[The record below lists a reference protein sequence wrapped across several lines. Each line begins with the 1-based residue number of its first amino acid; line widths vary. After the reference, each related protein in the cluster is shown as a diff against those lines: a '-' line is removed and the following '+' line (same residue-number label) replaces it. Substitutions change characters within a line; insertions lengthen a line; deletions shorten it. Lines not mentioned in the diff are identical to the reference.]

1 MDTTEMLNKMCHL
14 ELTVVDIK
22 ALCKSRGFTSREA
35 NSRNLLEGFFLSET
49 GVANA
54 LGSLTRDEVILFHLM
69 KLIPVTVDAAFF
81 DRIYGT
87 ENSRKWRFGTFN
99 QKYKDIFK
107 QVKTSLIRRG
117 VILFAEEHETWEKNT
132 KLERLRFRFPEEFH
146 PFLPLPFGP
155 VRSIPGP
162 GNFNQTVIK
171 DKLMEI
177 LNCQTSVSEAN
188 GAKHSL
194 SIKDGELRMGGKE
207 FRAEYLVEW
216 QRDIW
221 DLALKEESY
230 KKAGQ
235 GSVSPTK
242 AAAYAFSLLM
252 PGEWILPDE
261 LSSLFKIFCYD
272 MDQPDPEKVCH
283 AGWKQGCLARQT
295 IAEKTYYALP
305 EDHTDAGVQM
315 DPGRF
320 LKKTSDGA
328 VIVDISTIPYASL
341 EFLAWISNFRVAGS
355 QLTAFPNSVKLGRIV
370 MDIDL
375 VPLTSWLRKN
385 ASAFA
390 GAISMIEQRWG
401 KLVVHQ
407 NLLVAR
413 IRDLSLKVAIQK
425 AFADSGKVVFLPD
438 NFIAFPNDLTKKM
451 EALVNKSG
459 YVVKAIEV
467 SDSEKINYPI

>member
-54 LGSLTRDEVILFHLM
+54 IGRLTMDEVILLHLM
-69 KLIPVTVDAAFF
+69 KLTSATVDAAFF

-155 VRSIPGP
+155 AMSIPGP

-177 LNCQTSVSEAN
+177 LNCHASASEAN
-188 GAKHSL
+188 EAKYSL

-216 QRDIW
+216 QRAIW
-221 DLALKEESY
+221 DLALKEKSH

-242 AAAYAFSLLM
+242 AAVYAFSLLM

-283 AGWKQGCLARQT
+283 AGWKQGCLAKQT

-305 EDHTDAGVQM
+305 EDHTDAGAQM

-320 LKKTSDGA
+320 LKKTNDGT

-355 QLTAFPNSVKLGRIV
+355 QLTAFPNSVKIGRIV
-370 MDIDL
+370 MDIDQ

-413 IRDLSLKVAIQK
+413 VRDLSLKVAIQK

-459 YVVKAIEV
+459 YVVKAIEA
-467 SDSEKINYPI
+467 K

>member
-1 MDTTEMLNKMCHL
+1 LDTTEMLNKMCHL

-22 ALCKSRGFTSREA
+22 ALCKSRGFTSKEA

-54 LGSLTRDEVILFHLM
+54 IGRLTRDEVILLHLM
-69 KLIPVTVDAAFF
+69 KLTSATVDAAFF

-155 VRSIPGP
+155 AKSIPGH
-162 GNFNQTVIK
+162 GNFNQTVVRN
-171 DKLMEI
+171 KLMEI
-177 LNCQTSVSEAN
+177 LDRHAYVFEAN

-194 SIKDGELRMGGKE
+194 CIKDGELRMGGKE

-216 QRDIW
+216 QRAIW
-221 DLALKEESY
+221 DLALKEEESP

-242 AAAYAFSLLM
+242 AAAYALSLLS

-261 LSSLFKIFCYD
+261 LSSFLKIFCYGID
-272 MDQPDPEKVCH
+272 PPDPRKVCH
-283 AGWKQGCLARQT
+283 AGCKQGCLAKQT

-305 EDHTDAGVQM
+305 EDHTDAGAQM

-320 LKKTSDGA
+320 LKKTNDGT

-355 QLTAFPNSVKLGRIV
+355 QLTAFPNSVKIGRIV
-370 MDIDL
+370 MNIDQ

-390 GAISMIEQRWG
+390 GAISIIEQRWG
-401 KLVVHQ
+401 KQVVHQ

-413 IRDLSLKVAIQK
+413 VRDLSLKVAIQK

-459 YVVKAIEV
+459 YVVKAIEA
-467 SDSEKINYPI
+467 K

>member
-1 MDTTEMLNKMCHL
+1 MVNKMCHL
-14 ELTVVDIK
+14 ELTAVDIK
-22 ALCKSRGFTSREA
+22 ALCRSRGFTSREA

-54 LGSLTRDEVILFHLM
+54 INGLTRDEVILLHLM
-69 KLIPVTVDAAFF
+69 KLIPLTVDAAFF
-81 DRIYGT
+81 DRIYGA
-87 ENSRKWRFGTFN
+87 ENRHKWRFGTFN

-107 QVKTSLIRRG
+107 QVKISLIRRG
-117 VILFAEEHETWEKNT
+117 VILFAEEHETWGKNT
-132 KLERLRFRFPEEFH
+132 KLERLRFKFPKEFH
-146 PFLPLPFGP
+146 PFLPFPFGQA
-155 VRSIPGP
+155 RSIPGP
-162 GNFNQTVIK
+162 GNFNQNVVK

-177 LNCQTSVSEAN
+177 LDCHTSASETN

-221 DLALKEESY
+221 DLALKEKSY

-242 AAAYAFSLLM
+242 AATYAFSLLR

-261 LSSLFKIFCYD
+261 LSLLFKIFCYG
-272 MDQPDPEKVCH
+272 MDQPDPEKVCQ
-283 AGWKQGCLARQT
+283 AGWKQGCLAKQT
-295 IAEKTYYALP
+295 LAGNTYYALP
-305 EDHTDAGVQM
+305 EDHTDAEDQM

-320 LKKTSDGA
+320 LKKTNDGT

-341 EFLAWISNFRVAGS
+341 EFLAWISNFNVAGS
-355 QLTAFPNSVKLGRIV
+355 QLTASPNSVKIGRVI
-370 MDIDL
+370 MDIDQ
-375 VPLTSWLRKN
+375 VPLTSWLREN

-390 GAISMIEQRWG
+390 GAISKIKKRWG

-413 IRDLSLKVAIQK
+413 VRDLSLKVAIQK
-425 AFADSGKVVFLPD
+425 AFADSGKVIFLPD

-459 YVVKAIEV
+459 YVVKAIEA
-467 SDSEKINYPI
+467 K

>member
-1 MDTTEMLNKMCHL
+1 LNTTEMVNKMCHL
-14 ELTVVDIK
+14 ELTAVDIK
-22 ALCKSRGFTSREA
+22 ALCKSRGFSSREA

-54 LGSLTRDEVILFHLM
+54 LGGLTRDEVILLHLM
-69 KLIPVTVDAAFF
+69 KLTSVSVDAAFF

-87 ENSRKWRFGTFN
+87 ESSRKWRFGTFN

-117 VILFAEEHETWEKNT
+117 VILFAEVHNTWEKDT
-132 KLERLRFRFPEEFH
+132 KLERLGFKFPEEFH
-146 PFLPLPFGP
+146 PFLPLPFDP

-162 GNFNQTVIK
+162 GNFNQTVVR

-177 LNCQTSVSEAN
+177 LDRHHAYIFEAN
-188 GAKHSL
+188 GAKHNL
-194 SIKDGELRMGGKE
+194 GIKDGELSMGGRE

-216 QRDIW
+216 QRAVW
-221 DLALKEESY
+221 DLALKKEESH
-230 KKAGQ
+230 KKTEAGK

-252 PGEWILPDE
+252 QGEWILPDE
-261 LSSLFKIFCYD
+261 LSSFFKIFCYD
-272 MDQPDPEKVCH
+272 VDPPDPEKVCH

-295 IAEKTYYALP
+295 LAGKTYYALP
-305 EDHTDAGVQM
+305 EDHTDAGNQM

-320 LKKTSDGA
+320 LKKTNDGA

-341 EFLAWISNFRVAGS
+341 ELLARISNFRVAGS
-355 QLTAFPNSVKLGRIV
+355 QLTAFPNFVKTGRII
-370 MDIDL
+370 MDIRQ
-375 VPLTSWLRKN
+375 VPLTLWLRKN

-390 GAISMIEQRWG
+390 GVISMIEQRWG
-401 KLVVHQ
+401 KQIVHQ

-413 IRDLSLKVAIQK
+413 VRDLSLKVAIQK
-425 AFADSGKVVFLPD
+425 AFADSGKVILLSND
-438 NFIAFPNDLTKKM
+438 FIAFPNDLTKKM

-459 YVVKAIEV
+459 YVVKAIET
-467 SDSEKINYPI
+467 K

>member
-1 MDTTEMLNKMCHL
+1 MCHL

-54 LGSLTRDEVILFHLM
+54 LGSLTRDEVILLHLM

-132 KLERLRFRFPEEFH
+132 KLERLRFRFPEEFY
-146 PFLPLPFGP
+146 PFLPLPFGSA
-155 VRSIPGP
+155 RSIPGP

-177 LNCQTSVSEAN
+177 SDCHTSVSEAN
-188 GAKHSL
+188 EAKYSL

-216 QRDIW
+216 QKDVW
-221 DLALKEESY
+221 ALALKEEKSH

-261 LSSLFKIFCYD
+261 LSLLLKIFCYD

-283 AGWKQGCLARQT
+283 TGWKQGCLARQT
-295 IAEKTYYALP
+295 ISGKTYYALP
-305 EDHTDAGVQM
+305 EDNTDVGAQM
-315 DPGRF
+315 DSCRF
-320 LKKTSDGA
+320 LKKTNDGA

-341 EFLAWISNFRVAGS
+341 EFLARISNFRVAGS
-355 QLTAFPNSVKLGRIV
+355 QLTAFPNPVKLGRII
-370 MDIDL
+370 MDIGHA
-375 VPLTSWLRKN
+375 PLTSWLRKN

-413 IRDLSLKVAIQK
+413 VRDLSLKVAIQK

-459 YVVKAIEV
+459 YVVKAIET
-467 SDSEKINYPI
+467 K

>member
-1 MDTTEMLNKMCHL
+1 MDTTEMLNRMCRF
-14 ELTVVDIK
+14 ELTAVDIK

-54 LGSLTRDEVILFHLM
+54 LGGLTKDEVILLHLM
-69 KLIPVTVDAAFF
+69 KLTPVTVDTSFF

-87 ENSRKWRFGTFN
+87 ESSCSKWRFGSFH
-99 QKYKDIFK
+99 QRYKDVFK
-107 QVKTSLIRRG
+107 QVKTSLIRKG

-132 KLERLRFRFPEEFH
+132 KLERLRFRFPKEFH
-146 PFLPLPFGP
+146 PFLPLPFGQA
-155 VRSIPGP
+155 RSIPGS
-162 GNFNQTVIK
+162 GNFNQTVIRN
-171 DKLMEI
+171 KLMEI
-177 LNCQTSVSEAN
+177 LDIHTSASEAN

-207 FRAEYLVEW
+207 FRAGYLVEW

-221 DLALKEESY
+221 DLDLKEEESH

-235 GSVSPTK
+235 DSASPI
-242 AAAYAFSLLM
+242 AAVAYALSLLM

-261 LSSLFKIFCYD
+261 LSSLLKIFCYD
-272 MDQPDPEKVCH
+272 IDQPDPRKVCH
-283 AGWKQGCLARQT
+283 AGWKQGGLARQT
-295 IAEKTYYALP
+295 IDGKTYYALP
-305 EDHTDAGVQM
+305 EDHTDVGAQI

-320 LKKTSDGA
+320 LKKANDGA
-328 VIVDISTIPYASL
+328 VIVDISTIPYTSL
-341 EFLAWISNFRVAGS
+341 EFLARISNFRVAGL
-355 QLTAFPNSVKLGRIV
+355 QLTASPNPVKLGRII
-370 MDIDL
+370 MDIDQVSL
-375 VPLTSWLRKN
+375 ISWLREN

-401 KLVVHQ
+401 KRVVHQ

-413 IRDLSLKVAIQK
+413 VRDLSLKVAIQK

-459 YVVKAIEV
+459 YVVKAIEA
-467 SDSEKINYPI
+467 K

>member
-1 MDTTEMLNKMCHL
+1 MDTTEMVNKMCHL
-14 ELTVVDIK
+14 ELTAVDIK
-22 ALCKSRGFTSREA
+22 ALCKNRGFSSREA

-49 GVANA
+49 GVVNA
-54 LGSLTRDEVILFHLM
+54 LDGLTRDEVILLHLM
-69 KLIPVTVDAAFF
+69 KLTPAIVDAAFF

-87 ENSRKWRFGTFN
+87 ESSRKWRFGTFN

-117 VILFAEEHETWEKNT
+117 VILFAEKHETWEKNT

-155 VRSIPGP
+155 AKSIPGP
-162 GNFNQTVIK
+162 GNFNQTVVR

-177 LNCQTSVSEAN
+177 LDRHAYVFEAN
-188 GAKHSL
+188 GAKHNL

-216 QRDIW
+216 QRAIW
-221 DLALKEESY
+221 DLALKEKSH

-242 AAAYAFSLLM
+242 AAVYAFSLLM

-261 LSSLFKIFCYD
+261 LSSLFKIFCYGID
-272 MDQPDPEKVCH
+272 KPDPEKVCH

-295 IAEKTYYALP
+295 IAGKTYYALP
-305 EDHTDAGVQM
+305 EDHTDVGAQM
-315 DPGRF
+315 DPCRF
-320 LKKTSDGA
+320 LKKNNDGA
-328 VIVDISTIPYASL
+328 VIVDISTIPYTSL
-341 EFLAWISNFRVAGS
+341 EFLARISNFRVAGS
-355 QLTAFPNSVKLGRIV
+355 QLTAFPNSVKIGRIV

-413 IRDLSLKVAIQK
+413 VKDLSLKVAIQK
-425 AFADSGKVVFLPD
+425 AFADSGKVVFLPN

-459 YVVKAIEV
+459 YVVKAIEA
-467 SDSEKINYPI
+467 K

>member
-1 MDTTEMLNKMCHL
+1 MDTTEMVNKMCHL
-14 ELTVVDIK
+14 ELTAVDIK

-54 LGSLTRDEVILFHLM
+54 IGGLTMDEIILLHLM
-69 KLIPVTVDAAFF
+69 KLTSATVDAAFF

-107 QVKTSLIRRG
+107 QVKTSLVRRG
-117 VILFAEEHETWEKNT
+117 VITFAEEYGTWEKNT
-132 KLERLRFRFPEEFH
+132 KLERLGFRFPEEFY
-146 PFLPLPFGP
+146 PFLPLPFCP
-155 VRSIPGP
+155 AKSISGS
-162 GNFNQTVIK
+162 GNFNQTVVR
-171 DKLMEI
+171 DKLLEI
-177 LNCQTSVSEAN
+177 LDRHAYVFEAN

-194 SIKDGELRMGGKE
+194 CIKDGELRMGGKE
-207 FRAEYLVEW
+207 FRAKHLVEW

-221 DLALKEESY
+221 ALSLKEKESS

-235 GSVSPTK
+235 GSVSPIE
-242 AAAYAFSLLM
+242 AVAYALSLLS

-261 LSSLFKIFCYD
+261 LSSFLKIFCYGID
-272 MDQPDPEKVCH
+272 PPDPRKVCS

-295 IAEKTYYALP
+295 IAGKTYYAPP
-305 EDHTDAGVQM
+305 EDHTDVGAQM

-320 LKKTSDGA
+320 LKKSNDGTI
-328 VIVDISTIPYASL
+328 IVDISTIPYTSL
-341 EFLAWISNFRVAGS
+341 EFLATISNFRVAGS
-355 QLTAFPNSVKLGRIV
+355 QLTAFPNSVKIGRIV
-370 MDIDL
+370 MDIDQ
-375 VPLTSWLRKN
+375 VPLTAWLRKH

-390 GAISMIEQRWG
+390 DAISRIEQRWG

-413 IRDLSLKVAIQK
+413 VKDLSLKVAIQK
-425 AFADSGKVVFLPD
+425 AFADSGKLVFLPD
-438 NFIAFPNDLTKKM
+438 NFIAFPNDLAKKM

-459 YVVKAIEV
+459 YVIKAIEA
-467 SDSEKINYPI
+467 K

>member
-1 MDTTEMLNKMCHL
+1 MLNKMCHL
-14 ELTVVDIK
+14 ELTAVDIK

-54 LGSLTRDEVILFHLM
+54 IGGLIMDEVILLHLM

-81 DRIYGT
+81 DRIYGA
-87 ENSRKWRFGTFN
+87 ENSHKWRFGTFN

-117 VILFAEEHETWEKNT
+117 VILFAEEHATWEKNT

-146 PFLPLPFGP
+146 PFLPRPFGP
-155 VRSIPGP
+155 ARNIPGP

-171 DKLMEI
+171 NKLMEI
-177 LNCQTSVSEAN
+177 LNCHTSVSEAN

-194 SIKDGELRMGGKE
+194 GIKDGELRMGGKE
-207 FRAEYLVEW
+207 FRTEYLVEW
-216 QRDIW
+216 QRAIW
-221 DLALKEESY
+221 DLALKEESH

-235 GSVSPTK
+235 GSVSPSK
-242 AAAYAFSLLM
+242 AVAYALSLLS

-261 LSSLFKIFCYD
+261 LSSLLKIFCYGID
-272 MDQPDPEKVCH
+272 PPDPEKVCN
-283 AGWKQGCLARQT
+283 AGWKQGCLAKQT
-295 IAEKTYYALP
+295 IADKTYYALP
-305 EDHTDAGVQM
+305 EDHADAGAQM

-320 LKKTSDGA
+320 LKKTNDGT

-355 QLTAFPNSVKLGRIV
+355 QLTAFPNSVKIGRIV
-370 MDIDL
+370 MDIDQ

-390 GAISMIEQRWG
+390 GAISRIEQRWG

-413 IRDLSLKVAIQK
+413 VRDLSLKVAIQK

-438 NFIAFPNDLTKKM
+438 NFIGFPNDLTKKM

-459 YVVKAIEV
+459 YVVKAIEA
-467 SDSEKINYPI
+467 K